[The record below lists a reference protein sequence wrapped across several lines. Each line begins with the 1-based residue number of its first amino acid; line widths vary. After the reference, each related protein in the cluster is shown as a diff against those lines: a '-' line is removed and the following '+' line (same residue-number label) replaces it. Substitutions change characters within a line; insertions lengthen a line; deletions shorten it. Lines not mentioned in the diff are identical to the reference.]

1 MRTFFPK
8 SIRTGKCFTARPT
21 PEITKKVM
29 QSPFFM
35 KNSLFTAL
43 PGKITNHGFFY
54 KISLGKNGFWTKI
67 NVHFRSA
74 NHFLCFDI
82 LSRSENPYQKTSKKQ
97 PPYKDLRKGFGTSFR
112 GGILQ
117 TLSKNTYSRNVLY

>member
-1 MRTFFPK
+1 MPK
-8 SIRTGKCFTARPT
+8 SRPT

-29 QSPFFM
+29 QSPFFI
-35 KNSLFTAL
+35 KTSQFTAL
-43 PGKITNHGFFY
+43 PGKIANHGFFY

-67 NVHFRSA
+67 NVHFGSA

-97 PPYKDLRKGFGTSFR
+97 PPYKDLRKSST
-112 GGILQ
+112 IH
-117 TLSKNTYSRNVLY
+117 SRVVSYKHCLYIHISDRFSTNLYPISTAYMQ